1 MTLNGVSAMTEMRLI
16 GNQTLRYPASVLR
29 STYGFLAW
37 PLGFFAAFWLTGCEP
52 RSDVNVNATQEGVL
66 PATEGARD
74 FGDYVVYFN
83 ALNTD
88 SLTPEVAREYGIVRS
103 KSRAM
108 LNVSIHKKQE
118 NGQTVAVTGAVA
130 ASAINLTGQ
139 LKPMTL
145 REIHEGEAIY
155 YIGELA
161 VTDAE
166 VLIYTIDVT
175 PSNESSRFT
184 VRFKKQFFVDE

>member
-1 MTLNGVSAMTEMRLI
+1 MIELRRVGK
-16 GNQTLRYPASVLR
+16 QPLRYPTKVRR
-29 STYGFLAW
+29 SAGGLWAW
-37 PLGFFAAFWLTGCEP
+37 PLGLVAAFWLAGCGP
-52 RSDVNVNATQEGVL
+52 RSDVGASDTQQGVL

-88 SLTPEVAREYGIVRS
+88 SLTPDVAREYGIVRS

-145 REIHEGEAIY
+145 REIREGEAIY

-161 VTDAE
+161 ITDAE
-166 VLIYTIDVT
+166 ILVYTIDVT

-184 VRFKKQFFVDE
+184 VRFKKQFFVEQ